1 MVGGGE
7 VADGGWAE
15 LGLEVWSLAVVWEL
29 GGDQSLNVNY
39 LAIGILG
46 VLGSVGVGLMSN
58 ELMDCWVVG
67 YYYSK

>member
-1 MVGGGE
+1 MGGVGVGGLVVGRR
-7 VADGGWAE
+7 
-15 LGLEVWSLAVVWEL
+15 LGVGRGSSV
-29 GGDQSLNVNY
+29 NVNY

>member
-1 MVGGGE
+1 MGGVGVGGLVVGRR
-7 VADGGWAE
+7 
-15 LGLEVWSLAVVWEL
+15 LGVGRGS
-29 GGDQSLNVNY
+29 SLNVNY